1 MTREHEARRGQQ
13 GGVRGEREPRQARRC
28 ATRRAR
34 LASEDG
40 NASVLTIGLVTIV
53 LMLIA
58 FGTALTGIEL
68 DRNRLHFIADGAA
81 LYASGAFD
89 ETSVYE
95 GSEAHVRFAPSE
107 TSADERVREYVRQYP
122 GTSARLRNVTV
133 DSVDAYADGRVEVR
147 LSAVTDPPLVGWIS
161 RSLDAGV
168 PLRVVSEGHSH

>member
-1 MTREHEARRGQQ
+1 MRGKRQAERRRRWAMRGQRPLRRGQRWVSQ
-13 GGVRGEREPRQARRC
+13 
-28 ATRRAR
+28 RAR
-34 LASEDG
+34 MGSEDG

-89 ETSVYE
+89 ETPVYE
-95 GSEAHVRFAPSE
+95 GNEAHVRLAPSE

-168 PLRVVSEGHSH
+168 PVRVVSEGHSH